1 MWFGAVRNVLRMT
14 ETGKADHR
22 QHRTGPLTHTRSVT
36 IRRLDSI
43 YAMQGIAFGLLM
55 PFPVP
60 LLVARGMGPAEI
72 GFILGVSG
80 VVSLVA
86 YPVWGAVADGWLGR
100 RRTIAL
106 AALTAAIG
114 GLLIMLAGSDAT
126 ALTLALSVALAGALA
141 WGPLI
146 DALTLGELG
155 EGSSDYGRIRVWA
168 SVGWAFSA
176 AAGGAVWMVAG
187 PELVFTAFI
196 ISALLVAGVVLAP
209 ARAVTDSGGAADS
222 GGMSDADPTTPAG
235 GTNHEAPARPSLR
248 SWLPL
253 FLTPVL
259 LGFLAGLLITSIG
272 EHASWRFISL
282 RILDQGGGVF
292 LVGLAAALPAV
303 VEIPVFASSRRLAA
317 RMGLRWLF
325 VSGAI
330 VAAVLMALVAVAPEP
345 WMVTGLRTLDGVS
358 YALRY
363 MAMVLIIGALLPRH
377 LYAMGQSLAWF
388 VYAGIA
394 PITAD
399 VAGGLIYDAF
409 GAPVLFA
416 AATAMLAL
424 GGGVVWFVLRGPQFG
439 RGGMGG
445 ATVAA
450 AEAPMPPPPA

>member
-1 MWFGAVRNVLRMT
+1 M
-14 ETGKADHR
+14 
-22 QHRTGPLTHTRSVT
+22 T
-36 IRRLDSI
+36 IRHLDSI

-80 VVSLVA
+80 LVSLVA
-86 YPVWGAVADGWLGR
+86 YPVWGAIADGWLGR
-100 RRTIAL
+100 RRTIVL
-106 AALTAAIG
+106 TALTAAIG
-114 GLLIMLAGSDAT
+114 GLLIMLAGSDPAV
-126 ALTLALSVALAGALA
+126 LTLALSVALAGVLS

-176 AAGGAVWMVAG
+176 AVGGAVWMAAG
-187 PELVFTAFI
+187 PEPVFTAFI
-196 ISALLVAGVVLAP
+196 ISSLLMAGLVLAP
-209 ARAVTDSGGAADS
+209 ARAVTPAAGA
-222 GGMSDADPTTPAG
+222 TPADAA
-235 GTNHEAPARPSLR
+235 THEALPRPSLR

-292 LVGLAAALPAV
+292 LVGLAAALPAI

-317 RMGLRWLF
+317 QMGLRWLF

-345 WMVTGLRTLDGVS
+345 WMVTGLR
-358 YALRY
+358 
-363 MAMVLIIGALLPRH
+363 
-377 LYAMGQSLAWF
+377 
-388 VYAGIA
+388 
-394 PITAD
+394 
-399 VAGGLIYDAF
+399 
-409 GAPVLFA
+409 
-416 AATAMLAL
+416 
-424 GGGVVWFVLRGPQFG
+424 
-439 RGGMGG
+439 
-445 ATVAA
+445 
-450 AEAPMPPPPA
+450 